1 MPENMTEKVAK
12 AMWESIGH
20 NGFPWEQLS
29 LDGKEQWRSMGR
41 AACEAL
47 LLDMRMWT
55 MLNPHFPRLNPKG
68 AEVVEAFASS
78 IGIKLEQSPTATQL

>member
-1 MPENMTEKVAK
+1 MTEKVAK

-47 LLDMRMWT
+47 LREMVRYCPEDGYDMG
-55 MLNPHFPRLNPKG
+55 RLGHYQRLVKMFG
-68 AEVVEAFASS
+68 CS
-78 IGIKLEQSPTATQL
+78 IGIKLE